1 MITYGRLYNY
11 IKNIISSIENNHL
24 IISHD
29 NTDFCLILS
38 QQIAPKLAINSFID
52 DWYYQKEETEKLI
65 STKNS
70 LLKTISNLLK
80 KYSKRLE
87 NINAKL
93 NDCKNMDIYKLYGE
107 LITSNLY
114 QYANQN
120 LDSIVVENYYNS
132 NALLTIPLNKS
143 ITVNKNAEK
152 YFKKYHKLKNA
163 FSVVSLQKEETKIE
177 LDYIESLIYSIE
189 NSNSLLELEEIIA
202 ELYESKIIL
211 NKRKQIKTSKTK
223 DKYISSE
230 PLKFN
235 IDGFTV
241 LAGKNNHQNDMLSL
255 KIASKN
261 DIWFHVKNVQGSHVI
276 LRTENKPIDVSTL
289 KKCAKIAV
297 ENSKA
302 RHSSNVAVDYCEA
315 KYVKKING
323 AKPRYDCLYKLQNNL
338 HLKRRLLFGIS

>member
-261 DIWFHVKNVQGSHVI
+261 VKNVQGSHVI